1 VKKVFISQPMSGRTK
16 AQILEEREKVVKI
29 VEDYFSDDNV
39 EVIDTFFKDFKG
51 NRLEFLGKSI
61 MEGLAK
67 ADVAVFVGDWQNYDG
82 CRCEHFIAAQ
92 YTVPCFYVNSR
103 EDL

>member
-1 VKKVFISQPMSGRTK
+1 MTRVFISQPMRGKTN
-16 AQILEEREKVVKI
+16 AQILIERERAI
-29 VEDYFSDDNV
+29 NCARRHFGDNAV
-39 EVIDTFFKDFKG
+39 EVIDTFFKDFDG

-67 ADVAVFVGDWQNYDG
+67 ADAAVFIGDWQNYDG

-92 YTVPCFYVNSR
+92 YKVPCFYVN
-103 EDL
+103 EEIL

>member
-1 VKKVFISQPMSGRTK
+1 MKKVFISQPMRGKTNG
-16 AQILEEREKVVKI
+16 QILAERDEAINAVRFYLAESQAEI
-29 VEDYFSDDNV
+29 
-39 EVIDTFFKDFKG
+39 IDTFFKDFNG

-92 YTVPCFYVNSR
+92 YKIPCLYVNGEVSK
-103 EDL
+103 